1 MNTPFA
7 PADRVSPAADTA
19 AAWTALASEGM
30 GAWTCAWEA
39 WATYLGRLAAASGPM
54 DVLDA
59 GAQLSL
65 ESLEICSRAAATRLG
80 GLRTPLL
87 NDA

>member
-1 MNTPFA
+1 MTT
-7 PADRVSPAADTA
+7 PAALDRLTPTLETA

-30 GAWTCAWEA
+30 GAWTCAWDA
-39 WATYLGRLAAASGPM
+39 WATYLGRLAVAKGPM

-65 ESLEICSRAAATRLG
+65 ESMEICSRAAATRLG

>member
-1 MNTPFA
+1 MTT
-7 PADRVSPAADTA
+7 PAAPDRLPPALETA
-19 AAWTALASEGM
+19 AAWTVLASEGM
-30 GAWTCAWEA
+30 GAWTCAWDA
-39 WATYLGRLAAASGPM
+39 WAAYLGRLAVATGPM

-87 NDA
+87 SDA

>member
-1 MNTPFA
+1 MTAVAPPKAASVPSAAWNPFA
-7 PADRVSPAADTA
+7 VTEAALGT
-19 AAWTALASEGM
+19 
-30 GAWTCAWEA
+30 WTCAWDV
-39 WATYLGRLAAASGPM
+39 WAGYLGRLAAASGPA

-59 GAQLSL
+59 GARLSI
-65 ESLEICSRAAATRLG
+65 ESLDICSRMAATRLG

>member
-1 MNTPFA
+1 MTT
-7 PADRVSPAADTA
+7 PAALDRLTPTLETA
-19 AAWTALASEGM
+19 A
-30 GAWTCAWEA
+30 AWTCAWEA
-39 WATYLGRLAAASGPM
+39 WAAYLGRLAVAKGPM

-65 ESLEICSRAAATRLG
+65 ESMEICSRAAATRLG